1 MVVSDKV
8 CEVFMKSSTLR
19 RSNLSKERMVI
30 LEELSRNRKQP
41 YDASPGVYVRQN
53 ANKDKELDVLWQ
65 NFKVS
70 QKEDKSPGIYLATGF
85 IAGAVAMLIMTTL
98 LSFSVHGGYSSDVAP
113 SHKVKKEKA
122 RLTFIPADKTAAV
135 EGSATVK
142 GSEAY
147 TVKPGDTLAGIII
160 RFYGSYDV
168 SKISKIQEANGMKN
182 PNDLQ
187 IGQTLT
193 IPMD

>member
-1 MVVSDKV
+1 
-8 CEVFMKSSTLR
+8 MKSSTLR

-53 ANKDKELDVLWQ
+53 ASKDKELDVLWQ
-65 NFKVS
+65 NFKVT

-98 LSFSVHGGYSSDVAP
+98 LSFSVHGNFSSDVAP
-113 SHKVKKEKA
+113 AHKTKERAK
-122 RLTFIPADKTAAV
+122 LTFIPADKTAAV
-135 EGSATVK
+135 EETATPK
-142 GSEAY
+142 GTESY
-147 TVKPGDTLAGIII
+147 TVKSGDTLAGIII

-168 SKISKIQEANGMKN
+168 SKIDKIQQANGMKN

>member
-1 MVVSDKV
+1 
-8 CEVFMKSSTLR
+8 MKSSTLR

-30 LEELSRNRKQP
+30 LEELSKNRKQP
-41 YDASPGVYVRQN
+41 YDASPGVYVRTN

-98 LSFSVHGGYSSDVAP
+98 LSFSVRGGDSANVAP
-113 SHKVKKEKA
+113 AHKAKEKA
-122 RLTFIPADKTAAV
+122 KLTFIPADKTAAV
-135 EGSATVK
+135 EETATAK
-142 GSEAY
+142 GNESY
-147 TVKPGDTLAGIII
+147 TVKSGDTLAAIII
-160 RFYGSYDV
+160 RFYGNYDV
-168 SKISKIQEANGMKN
+168 SKIEKIRVANGLADANNLK
-182 PNDLQ
+182 L
-187 IGQTLT
+187 GQTLI